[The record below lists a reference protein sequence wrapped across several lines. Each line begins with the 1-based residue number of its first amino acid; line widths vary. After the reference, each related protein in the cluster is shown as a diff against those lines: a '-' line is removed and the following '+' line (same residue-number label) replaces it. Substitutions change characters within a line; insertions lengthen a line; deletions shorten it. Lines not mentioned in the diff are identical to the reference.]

1 MAMASR
7 VCVIGSGS
15 WGTAAAGLVAR
26 NGSERQ
32 VVLWARCEEVATS
45 INERHRNP
53 RHLREYRLPANV
65 CSTTDPAGALEGAG
79 AIVVAVPSN
88 HLRGVLDAFAAWVPS
103 TTPVLVLTK
112 GIEPTSH
119 LLMTEVVADVWGH
132 ADRIAA
138 LSGPNHAEEI
148 CLGMV
153 SAAVV
158 AAPDGQLARVFQGL
172 FVCPEF
178 RAYRTS
184 DLRGVEVCAAGKNV
198 IAISCGVCAGWNMGD
213 NAQAVLMTRGLAEM
227 SRVVVACGGDSL
239 TCMGL
244 AGMGDLVATCTS
256 HHSRNRS
263 FGEALAHGAT
273 LEGYERATGMVVE
286 GARAARSL
294 HEVAQERHIEMPITS
309 CVHAMLYEGTDIGRA
324 AQMLLERVPNEEFYG
339 IRPQGGGAAT
349 DACA

>member
-1 MAMASR
+1 MAAR
-7 VCVIGSGS
+7 ICFIGSGS

-26 NGSERQ
+26 NDAERR
-32 VVLWARCEEVATS
+32 VTLWARSEEVAAS

-65 CSTTDPAGALEGAG
+65 CSTTDPAGALEGAD

-88 HLRGVLDAFAAWVPS
+88 HLRAVLGSFAACVSP

-119 LLMTEVVADVWGH
+119 LLMTEVIADVWGH
-132 ADRIAA
+132 AERIAA

-158 AAPDGQLARVFQGL
+158 AAPSEQVARVFQSL

-178 RAYRTS
+178 RVYRTS

-198 IAISCGVCAGWNMGD
+198 IAISCGVCAGWDMGD

-227 SRVVVACGGDSL
+227 SRAVVACGGDPL

-244 AGMGDLVATCTS
+244 AGMGDLVVTCTS

-294 HEVAQERHIEMPITS
+294 REVARERHIEMPITS
-309 CVHAMLYEGTDIGRA
+309 CVYAMLYEGIDIGHA

-339 IRPQGGGAAT
+339 IRPQTGGSVT